1 MFVVVESSA
10 KFQSESQSADNS
22 EIGPYITEEVS
33 AAVVVL
39 AQQSVGHR
47 VGIECSEVV
56 ILSLESVGSIGV
68 LTGTLG
74 CWSRAV
80 RIILPLS
87 IVLVCLVRASEALSP
102 IESHFVILVSR
113 FTRPENLSKSEPI
126 AIPSWPR

>member
-1 MFVVVESSA
+1 MVVIVESSA

-56 ILSLESVGSIGV
+56 ILSLESVGSVGV
-68 LTGTLG
+68 LDRHVGMLVKSGADNIAVINSVGLFGT
-74 CWSRAV
+74 CQ
-80 RIILPLS
+80 
-87 IVLVCLVRASEALSP
+87 
-102 IESHFVILVSR
+102 
-113 FTRPENLSKSEPI
+113 
-126 AIPSWPR
+126 